1 MIFCVIK
8 NTMSNCIKII
18 LFIFLIFQN
27 TPVSAQNHNF
37 DIWVVDF
44 KKKAIEKEGI
54 SSVTVNKAFSRV
66 KFLKKLLIYDKRQP
80 EFIEKTETY
89 IGKRVNKK
97 RVLKAK
103 SLLLENKNLLSR
115 IEKDFGVPKEYL
127 VALWGIETSFGR
139 HRGKVDI
146 ISALATLSFDKRRS
160 AYFSKELITIL
171 RLIDKKKV
179 KLENLYGSWA
189 GAHGNFQ
196 FMPSSI
202 NNYAI
207 DYDKDGQI
215 DLVNSLEDSFASAA
229 NYLKTIGWNKKISWG
244 YKAISADKIDNSL
257 VTIDARKLKKTL
269 SRNDLIN
276 NKISIK
282 NNKKAKGNFKLIRP
296 DGKDGPIFLVTTNY
310 EKLLNWNR
318 SLRFAITVGLFA
330 DLLKNA

>member
-27 TPVSAQNHNF
+27 TSVFAQNHNF

-54 SSVTVNKAFSRV
+54 SSATVNKAFSRV

>member
-1 MIFCVIK
+1 MK
-8 NTMSNCIKII
+8 NTMSNCIKIF
-18 LFIFLIFQN
+18 LLIFLIFQN
-27 TPVSAQNHNF
+27 TPVFAQNHNF
-37 DIWVVDF
+37 DIWVADF

-54 SSVTVNKAFSRV
+54 SSATVNKAFLKV
-66 KFLKKLLIYDKRQP
+66 KFLKQLLIYDKRQP

-269 SRNDLIN
+269 SKNDLIN

-282 NNKKAKGNFKLIRP
+282 NNKKVKGNYKLIRP

>member
-1 MIFCVIK
+1 MK
-8 NTMSNCIKII
+8 NTMSNCIKFF
-18 LFIFLIFQN
+18 LFIFLISQN
-27 TPVSAQNHNF
+27 TPVFAQNHNF
-37 DIWVVDF
+37 DIWLADF

-54 SSVTVNKAFSRV
+54 SSATVNKAFSKV
-66 KFLKKLLIYDKRQP
+66 KFLKQLLIYDKRQP

-139 HRGKVDI
+139 HRGKVNI

-229 NYLKTIGWNKKISWG
+229 NYLKTIGWNEKISWG
-244 YKAISADKIDNSL
+244 YRAISADKIDNSL
-257 VTIDARKLKKTL
+257 VTIDARKLKK
-269 SRNDLIN
+269 N
-276 NKISIK
+276 
-282 NNKKAKGNFKLIRP
+282 
-296 DGKDGPIFLVTTNY
+296 PI
-310 EKLLNWNR
+310 
-318 SLRFAITVGLFA
+318 
-330 DLLKNA
+330 